1 MAMSE
6 LLASNAVLYAAVMLF
21 GSIVGSFLNVV
32 IHRLPRRASLLT
44 PPSHCPSCAARIR
57 PWDNVPILSWL
68 WLRARCRSCGFP
80 IPWRYPLVELVT
92 GIIAMLCIWRFGLSV
107 EAARA
112 FVLLASLVAVAFID
126 WEWMIIP
133 DGISLGLLVLGL
145 ALSPFTGP
153 GPLGA
158 LVGLLVGGGLLLLI
172 GVLWQKL
179 RGIEAMGGGDVK
191 LMGAVGAFLGA
202 GGALLVIFLGSFLGA
217 VFGALLLRRDG
228 QARIAFGTFLAVAA
242 GVVVLVGDDLVGWYL
257 SLLRRGL

>member
-107 EAARA
+107 
-112 FVLLASLVAVAFID
+112 
-126 WEWMIIP
+126 
-133 DGISLGLLVLGL
+133 
-145 ALSPFTGP
+145 
-153 GPLGA
+153 
-158 LVGLLVGGGLLLLI
+158 
-172 GVLWQKL
+172 
-179 RGIEAMGGGDVK
+179 
-191 LMGAVGAFLGA
+191 
-202 GGALLVIFLGSFLGA
+202 
-217 VFGALLLRRDG
+217 
-228 QARIAFGTFLAVAA
+228 
-242 GVVVLVGDDLVGWYL
+242 
-257 SLLRRGL
+257 